1 MRHCLRAS
9 YSDDSRCVRKEYG
22 CFYFEPC
29 ISVRRTMSKT
39 VAATA
44 RNVKATTSSVSINI
58 YDFMSN
64 LYAVKY
70 RIKETVALM

>member
-1 MRHCLRAS
+1 
-9 YSDDSRCVRKEYG
+9 
-22 CFYFEPC
+22 
-29 ISVRRTMSKT
+29 VRRTMSKT